1 MPKNKPTYLYPKDN
15 TGYDLKHLFIG
26 SEGTL
31 GLVTRVAI
39 HCPPRPSAVNV
50 AFLGLSDF
58 ESVLKTFRKARAD
71 LGEILSSC
79 EFMDAGS
86 MDTVVDNLELKNPIG
101 ENKFYLLIETSGSK
115 SEHDEEKLSAFLD
128 GAMGAGLVKDGT
140 VASSQTQESISI
152 DYFTLKKITQP
163 WLIMW

>member
-1 MPKNKPTYLYPKDN
+1 MRILPKDN

-39 HCPPRPSAVNV
+39 HCPPKPNAVNV

-58 ESVLKTFRKARAD
+58 DSVLKTFRKARTD

-79 EFMDAGS
+79 ELMDAGS
-86 MDTVVDNLELKNPIG
+86 MDTVVGNLELKNPIS
-101 ENKFYLLIETSGSK
+101 ENQFYLLIETSGWQFK
-115 SEHDEEKLSAFLD
+115 SITIANFGHFFGRLSGRFLRL
-128 GAMGAGLVKDGT
+128 AV
-140 VASSQTQESISI
+140 
-152 DYFTLKKITQP
+152 
-163 WLIMW
+163 